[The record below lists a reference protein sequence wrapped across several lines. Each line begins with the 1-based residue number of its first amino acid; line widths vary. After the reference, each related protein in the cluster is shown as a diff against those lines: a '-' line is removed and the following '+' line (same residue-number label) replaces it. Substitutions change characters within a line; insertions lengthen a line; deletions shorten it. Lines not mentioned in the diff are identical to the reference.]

1 MTEQAWIR
9 PPRPNNW
16 SMDQLRSLVWYRILV
31 AIGTPLFVLAGAAA
45 LYFFDPERGSAILP
59 CFFHLVTGLDCIGCG
74 LTRAMHAFLHGDII
88 TGLSYNLIMPFWL
101 LLPAYAL
108 FAEWLRA
115 LAGRP
120 LLPAIRDRRWLLIL
134 LLVSSLTFMILRNLP
149 WAPFTWLA
157 A

>member
-1 MTEQAWIR
+1 
-9 PPRPNNW
+9 
-16 SMDQLRSLVWYRILV
+16 MDQLRSLGLYRILV
-31 AIGTPLFVLAGAAA
+31 GIGTPLIVLACAT
-45 LYFFDPERGSAILP
+45 LLFFYNPAVGQPILP
-59 CFFHLVTGLDCIGCG
+59 CFFHELTGLDCIGCG
-74 LTRAMHAFLHGDII
+74 LTRAMHALLHGDII
-88 TGLSYNLIMPFWL
+88 AALSYNLIMPFWL

-120 LLPAIRDRRWLLIL
+120 LLPAIRDHRWLLIL
-134 LLVSSLTFMILRNLP
+134 LLASSITFMILRNLP